1 MCLYDRIFVS
11 SFFPPTKYRTDELN
25 TAVDISIH
33 PTSKLYDL
41 NSKFTS
47 TTLV

>member
-1 MCLYDRIFVS
+1 M
-11 SFFPPTKYRTDELN
+11 
-25 TAVDISIH
+25 DISVH

-47 TTLV
+47 TTLVQLLTPKHIIQTYVHNVYVLHW